1 MKQKIEETK
10 GKINRY
16 YSDFIEK
23 CLEVHGI
30 DLTTIISD
38 CVTVGYESRSDE
50 IIELR
55 RELDSIEE
63 MNVEEF
69 NKRVKNLTEVG
80 YLIIEELSREVMNK
94 DKRIHSFTMT
104 MGSYFFSDYD
114 GCQIDEEIGRSGE
127 YGAYKYYKKSI
138 FDPLN
143 NFLSEHNE
151 AFKFTG
157 MPMHF
162 VRDGEV
168 ITDW

>member
-1 MKQKIEETK
+1 MKQKIEEAK
-10 GKINRY
+10 EKINRY

-23 CLEVHGI
+23 CREVHGI

-38 CVTVGYESRSDE
+38 CVTAGYESR
-50 IIELR
+50 
-55 RELDSIEE
+55 IEE

-69 NKRVKNLTEVG
+69 NKRVKNLTEDG
-80 YLIIEELSREVMNK
+80 YLIIEKLAREVMNK
-94 DKRIHSFTMT
+94 DKRVYSFTMA

-138 FDPLN
+138 FDPLKK
-143 NFLSEHNE
+143 FLSEHNE
-151 AFKFTG
+151 TFKFTG
-157 MPMHF
+157 IPMHF
-162 VRDGEV
+162 VRDGEI